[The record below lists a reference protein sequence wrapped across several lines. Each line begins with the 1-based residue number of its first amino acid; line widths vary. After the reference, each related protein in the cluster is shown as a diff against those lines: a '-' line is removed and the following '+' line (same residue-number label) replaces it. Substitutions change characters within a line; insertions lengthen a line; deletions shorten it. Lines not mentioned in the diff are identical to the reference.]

1 MAPGNAPG
9 NGADERPGK
18 APVFYFDLA
27 SPECYLAA
35 ERISGLLAVPAEWV
49 PVAGIPGDWP
59 ADRRLIERVAHE
71 RGLQPL
77 RWPALGPPR
86 TDLAARA
93 ATYAAS
99 IGRVTAFSLAALRQA
114 FAGGRDLDDAD
125 TVVIAAAACEIHP
138 AALLKGIEMRSVNL
152 ALEQATARA
161 RTAGVCSVPAI
172 AAGEVIFEGDRGLE
186 AAALRLGGGI

>member
-1 MAPGNAPG
+1 
-9 NGADERPGK
+9 
-18 APVFYFDLA
+18 VFYFDLA

-35 ERISGLLAVPAEWV
+35 ERIGGLLPVPAEWV
-49 PVAGIPGDWP
+49 PVAGIEGRQWT
-59 ADRRLIERVAHE
+59 DRRLIEQVAHE

-77 RWPALGPPR
+77 RWPARWPPR

-138 AALLKGIEMRSVNL
+138 AALLKGIEMRSVKL

-161 RTAGVCSVPAI
+161 RTAGVRSLPAI
-172 AAGEVIFEGDRGLE
+172 AAGELIFEGDRGLE
-186 AAALRLGGGI
+186 QAALRVGDRV